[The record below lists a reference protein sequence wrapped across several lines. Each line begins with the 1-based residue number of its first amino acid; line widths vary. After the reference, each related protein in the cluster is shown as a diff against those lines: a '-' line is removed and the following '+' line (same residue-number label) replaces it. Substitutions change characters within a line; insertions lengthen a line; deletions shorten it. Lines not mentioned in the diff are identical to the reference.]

1 MKVIGITHTAEGKA
15 MYIKPD
21 SALLVGGKPFFLP
34 HFSEQ
39 IAAHVCLT
47 VRINRLGRC
56 IEKQFANR
64 YYDSVTLGIN
74 LQAADLMTPPY
85 SLDRLIRATGF
96 DNSLVVGEWM
106 PTDCVTEWTIGT
118 EAEKHTYHITDL
130 VCSIDEAVS
139 EISQYITIRMGD
151 MIAVDFKDAATL
163 LHKEEEWRGK
173 AGQEDV
179 LYCKIK

>member
-1 MKVIGITHTAEGKA
+1 MKIIGITHTAEGKA

-39 IAAHVCLT
+39 IAAHACLT
-47 VRINRLGRC
+47 VRINHLGRC

-64 YYDSVTLGIN
+64 YYDCITLGMN
-74 LQAADLMTPPY
+74 LQAADLIAPPY
-85 SLDRLIRATGF
+85 SIDRLIRATGF
-96 DNSLVVGEWM
+96 DNSLVVGEWLPAS
-106 PTDCVTEWTIGT
+106 PTIQWTIGT
-118 EAEKHTYHITDL
+118 AEEQHTYQTEDL
-130 VCSIDEAVS
+130 VCPIDEAVS

-151 MIAVDFKDAATL
+151 MIAVDFKDTATL